1 MTNLGVLSLVR
12 AMFKSGSFEIVVA
25 PKSRSFPER
34 RAAVKSVTCL
44 SALLAVGVFCQ
55 CSVSWAQA
63 GSAGRSTTSR
73 SQSSPTQPVRVV
85 AQPAPPQETVVIPGP
100 LRSFLRMAGISQQ
113 IAPEDVLP
121 LLARNAYATG
131 YLNGV
136 PTEYLRLVDRYLHQ
150 ARELQMLAGSGGT
163 IRVTT
168 CAEAEPLL
176 SILGYH
182 ARPACGQ
189 KDSVLTTADPERAFL
204 TTDSGFPLTALEEA
218 LDNGTPFTYAF
229 PSSRVPVLFS
239 ETDWRAL
246 SSVKSRGAQSLVDI
260 LLHEPAVDRLYWA
273 LSNSDAETRNA
284 LERSPGLGRL
294 LPYGAVLDFYGTQ
307 ILIRGGRVVVPG
319 GPSAEAGWKE
329 LSGVSPRSPGD
340 FVIALA
346 GTDNGWLAVYFD
358 TLSRVNVSQQAYLTT
373 SPRLRRLYEAFR
385 EPEPTANP
393 ARAVFR
399 KAPALLML
407 FTRLQWGPD
416 GEPRIPGSLDVW
428 KQVLAQKSDSKT
440 VHDWARRSRS
450 WKRPEQL
457 LECMAGLSRIDTD
470 QGPLQIYLML
480 NEVDRRRAA
489 EKRLTPET
497 VLLLATK
504 FSQLSNWYLVFS
516 EFPDLNDASIA
527 QFVKVTDAI
536 DGIHDHSLRGNAMGV
551 FQANLGLWQ
560 ILARQG
566 EFRDSDLN
574 QSWQQ
579 AVAPFAA
586 IGSPA
591 QLFDAGRT
599 SLGTLML
606 AASGKSDLSQGEFI
620 ELLAGPPQ
628 PSAEGQRIRQEM
640 AGRMRAV
647 LEDQRLVSLDT
658 LFVLGNGLS
667 RMAQGAP
674 AGSNLIPLAN
684 ELKEFELPRPIF
696 TESEKTEWAPGVYAN
711 RHSELQVHVDL
722 TKVIRTPGSRSQ
734 LEAARGQLT
743 PFLRDSLVGLNYAY
757 YEPPGAQLLHNNPLF
772 VRSHDFSGETIM
784 GVTQLWQ
791 APELFNQGS
800 PAGGGAYLVGSL
812 AELPY
817 VLATSEEDFIAP
829 KNVQA
834 LIWKEV
840 TANLLVSATLP
851 RWWNVTSNELHAVS
865 LYQRSGE
872 ELVTAAATNQELR
885 GKVIVILSERLP
897 PQRLG
902 QLEQA
907 LAAGDAGAS
916 LSRVTPADTLH
927 LAAEF
932 RHNFPQETA
941 SWGTAGGELD
951 TLIRQYPAE
960 VNLQRISRDF
970 GTPHPVLAQNYACEL
985 LNVQPFPAFGG
996 SSSRLLGESW
1006 DSSNLYWARLADEKG
1021 YSPVMLNR
1029 LVPELTRH
1037 MVANIFATDIEDW
1050 LALTRAMKETGEE
1063 FRQGKIV
1070 LPQLTEAASS
1080 NQEMRVQE
1088 QVSASSA
1095 PAGHK

>member
-1 MTNLGVLSLVR
+1 
-12 AMFKSGSFEIVVA
+12 
-25 PKSRSFPER
+25 
-34 RAAVKSVTCL
+34 VKSATCL
-44 SALLAVGVFCQ
+44 SALLAVGFCCQ

-63 GSAGRSTTSR
+63 NNAGPSTS
-73 SQSSPTQPVRVV
+73 SHSPSPTKPAHAV
-85 AQPAPPQETVVIPGP
+85 AHTAPQENTVVIPGP

-113 IAPEDVLP
+113 ISSDDVLP

-150 ARELQMLAGSGGT
+150 ARELEMLAGSSGT
-163 IRVTT
+163 IHIAN

-189 KDSVLTTADPERAFL
+189 KDSILMTADPERAFL

-218 LDNGTPFTYAF
+218 LEKGTPFTYAF

-239 ETDWRAL
+239 ENEWRAL
-246 SSVKSRGAQSLVDI
+246 SSAKSRGAQSLVDI
-260 LLHEPAVDRLYWA
+260 LLHEPAIDRLYWA
-273 LSNSDAETRNA
+273 LANTDSETRIA
-284 LERSPGLGRL
+284 LARAPGLGRL
-294 LPYGAVLDFYGTQ
+294 LPYGPVLDFYGTQ
-307 ILIRGGRVVVPG
+307 ICIRGGRVVVPG
-319 GPSAEAGWKE
+319 GPSAEAAWRE
-329 LSGVSPRSPGD
+329 LVGASPRMPAD
-340 FVIALA
+340 FVLGLV

-358 TLSRVNVSQQAYLTT
+358 TLARVNASQQAYLTA
-373 SPRLRRLYEAFR
+373 SPRLKHLYDAFR
-385 EPEPTANP
+385 EPEPTAYP

-407 FTRLQWGPD
+407 FTRLQVGPD
-416 GEPRIPGSLDVW
+416 GEPRIPGNLEVW
-428 KQVLAQKSDSKT
+428 KQILAQKSDSKIA
-440 VHDWARRSRS
+440 HDWGKRARG
-450 WKRPEQL
+450 WKHPDQL
-457 LECMAGLSRIDTD
+457 LEGMAALSRIDTD

-489 EKRLTPET
+489 DKRLTPET
-497 VLLLATK
+497 TLLLATK

-527 QFVKVTDAI
+527 QFVKVADAI
-536 DGIHDHSLRGNAMGV
+536 DAIHDHSLRGNAMGV

-566 EFRDSDLN
+566 EVRDTDLN
-574 QSWQQ
+574 QSWQH
-579 AVAPFAA
+579 AIAPFAA
-586 IGSPA
+586 INSSA
-591 QLFDAGRT
+591 QLFDAGQA

-606 AASGKSDLSQGEFI
+606 AASGKSGLSQGEFV

-628 PSAEGQRIRQEM
+628 QSADGQRIRQEM
-640 AGRMRAV
+640 AAKIRAV
-647 LEDQRLVSLDT
+647 LDDQRLVSLDT
-658 LFVLGNGLS
+658 LFTLGDGLT

-674 AGSNLIPLAN
+674 AGSNLVPLAN

-711 RHSELQVHVDL
+711 RHSELQVHVDI
-722 TKVIRTPGSRSQ
+722 TKVIKTPGSRPQ
-734 LEAARGQLT
+734 LESARGQLT

-817 VLATSEEDFIAP
+817 VLATTEEDFIAP
-829 KNVQA
+829 RNVQA

-840 TANLLVSATLP
+840 TADLLVSATLP
-851 RWWNVTSNELHAVS
+851 RWWNVTPNELHAVS

-872 ELVTAAATNQELR
+872 DLVTAASTNEELR
-885 GKVIVILSERLP
+885 GKVIGILSDRLP
-897 PQRLG
+897 RQRLG
-902 QLEQA
+902 QLERA
-907 LAAGDAGAS
+907 LASGNAAVS
-916 LSRVTPADTLH
+916 LTRVTPADTFH

-941 SWGTAGGELD
+941 SFGAAGGELD
-951 TLIRQYPAE
+951 TLIRQYPGE

-970 GTPHPVLAQNYACEL
+970 GTPHPVMAQNYACEL

-1006 DSSNLYWARLADEKG
+1006 DSTNLYWARLADEKG
-1021 YSPVMLNR
+1021 YSPVTLNR
-1029 LVPELTRH
+1029 LVPELTRR

-1050 LALTRAMKETGEE
+1050 LALTRAMKETGED

-1080 NQEMRVQE
+1080 NQEVGVQ
-1088 QVSASSA
+1088 QQQSSASSA

>member
-1 MTNLGVLSLVR
+1 M
-12 AMFKSGSFEIVVA
+12 KSA
-25 PKSRSFPER
+25 
-34 RAAVKSVTCL
+34 TCL
-44 SALLAVGVFCQ
+44 SALLAVGFFCQ

-63 GSAGRSTTSR
+63 NNAGRSSSSTPSHSPSTTR
-73 SQSSPTQPVRVV
+73 PAHPV
-85 AQPAPPQETVVIPGP
+85 AHPAPQENTVVIPGP

-113 IAPEDVLP
+113 ISRDDVLP

-150 ARELQMLAGSGGT
+150 ARELEVLAGSTGT
-163 IRVTT
+163 IHVAN

-189 KDSVLTTADPERAFL
+189 KDSILMTADPERAFL

-218 LDNGTPFTYAF
+218 LEKGTPFTYAF

-239 ETDWRAL
+239 ENEWRAL
-246 SSVKSRGAQSLVDI
+246 SSAKSRGAQSLVDI
-260 LLHEPAVDRLYWA
+260 LLHEPAIDRLYWA
-273 LSNSDAETRNA
+273 LANTDAETRNA
-284 LERSPGLGRL
+284 LARSPGLGRL
-294 LPYGAVLDFYGTQ
+294 LPYGPVLDFYGTQ
-307 ILIRGGRVVVPG
+307 ICIRGGRVVVPG
-319 GPSAEAGWKE
+319 GPSAEAGWRE
-329 LSGVSPRSPGD
+329 LAGASPRSPAD
-340 FVIALA
+340 FVLGLV

-358 TLSRVNVSQQAYLTT
+358 TLSRVNATQQAYLTT
-373 SPRLRRLYEAFR
+373 SPRLKHLYDAFR
-385 EPEPTANP
+385 EPEPNAYP

-407 FTRLQWGPD
+407 FTRLQIGPD
-416 GEPRIPGSLDVW
+416 GEPRIPGNLEVW
-428 KQVLAQKSDSKT
+428 KQILAQKSDSKIA
-440 VHDWARRSRS
+440 HDWGRRARG
-450 WKRPEQL
+450 WKRPDQL
-457 LECMAGLSRIDTD
+457 LEGMAALSRIDTD

-489 EKRLTPET
+489 EKRLSPET

-536 DGIHDHSLRGNAMGV
+536 DAIHDHSLRGNAMGV

-566 EFRDSDLN
+566 EIRDTDLN
-574 QSWQQ
+574 QSWQR
-579 AVAPFAA
+579 AIAPFAA
-586 IGSPA
+586 INSSA
-591 QLFDAGRT
+591 QLFDAGHA

-606 AASGKSDLSQGEFI
+606 AASGKADLSQGEFV

-628 PSAEGQRIRQEM
+628 QSADGQRIRQEM
-640 AGRMRAV
+640 ANKIQAV

-658 LFVLGNGLS
+658 LFTLGDGLT

-674 AGSNLIPLAN
+674 AGSNLVPLAN

-711 RHSELQVHVDL
+711 RHSELQVHVDI
-722 TKVIRTPGSRSQ
+722 TKVIKAPGSHAQ

-757 YEPPGAQLLHNNPLF
+757 YEPPGAQLLHSNPLF

-817 VLATSEEDFIAP
+817 VLATTEEDFIAP
-829 KNVQA
+829 RNVQA

-840 TANLLVSATLP
+840 TADLLVSATLP
-851 RWWNVTSNELHAVS
+851 RWWNVTSNELHAVT

-872 ELVTAAATNQELR
+872 DLINGALTNEELR
-885 GKVIVILSERLP
+885 GKVIAILSERLP

-902 QLEQA
+902 QLERT
-907 LAAGDAGAS
+907 LASGNAAAS
-916 LSRVTPADTLH
+916 LARVTPADTFH

-932 RHNFPQETA
+932 RHRFSPGDRVLGNGGRGVGYAQSGNIRPKSTY
-941 SWGTAGGELD
+941 SVSPGTLAP
-951 TLIRQYPAE
+951 LIRCWPRTMPA
-960 VNLQRISRDF
+960 NS
-970 GTPHPVLAQNYACEL
+970 
-985 LNVQPFPAFGG
+985 
-996 SSSRLLGESW
+996 
-1006 DSSNLYWARLADEKG
+1006 
-1021 YSPVMLNR
+1021 
-1029 LVPELTRH
+1029 
-1037 MVANIFATDIEDW
+1037 
-1050 LALTRAMKETGEE
+1050 
-1063 FRQGKIV
+1063 
-1070 LPQLTEAASS
+1070 
-1080 NQEMRVQE
+1080 
-1088 QVSASSA
+1088 
-1095 PAGHK
+1095 

>member
-1 MTNLGVLSLVR
+1 
-12 AMFKSGSFEIVVA
+12 
-25 PKSRSFPER
+25 
-34 RAAVKSVTCL
+34 VKSATCL
-44 SALLAVGVFCQ
+44 SALLAVGFCCQ

-63 GSAGRSTTSR
+63 NNAGPSTS
-73 SQSSPTQPVRVV
+73 SHAPSPTKPAHAV
-85 AQPAPPQETVVIPGP
+85 AHPAPQENTVIIPGP

-113 IAPEDVLP
+113 ISSDDVLP

-150 ARELQMLAGSGGT
+150 ARELEMLAGSSGT
-163 IRVTT
+163 IHIAN

-189 KDSVLTTADPERAFL
+189 KDSILMTADPERAFL
-204 TTDSGFPLTALEEA
+204 TTDSGFPLTALEES
-218 LDNGTPFTYAF
+218 LEKGTPFTYAF

-239 ETDWRAL
+239 ENEWRAL
-246 SSVKSRGAQSLVDI
+246 SSAKSRGAQSLVDI

-273 LSNSDAETRNA
+273 LANTDSETRNA
-284 LERSPGLGRL
+284 LARAPGLGRL
-294 LPYGAVLDFYGTQ
+294 LPYGPVLDFYGTQ
-307 ILIRGGRVVVPG
+307 ICIRGGRVVVPG
-319 GPSAEAGWKE
+319 GPSAEAAWRE
-329 LSGVSPRSPGD
+329 LVGASPRTPAD
-340 FVIALA
+340 FVLGLV

-358 TLSRVNVSQQAYLTT
+358 TLARVNASQQAYLTV
-373 SPRLRRLYEAFR
+373 SPRLKHLYDAFR
-385 EPEPTANP
+385 EPEPTAYP

-407 FTRLQWGPD
+407 FTRLQVGPD
-416 GEPRIPGSLDVW
+416 GEPRIPGNLEAW
-428 KQVLAQKSDSKT
+428 KQILAQKSESKIA
-440 VHDWARRSRS
+440 HDWGKRARG
-450 WKRPEQL
+450 WKHPDQL
-457 LECMAGLSRIDTD
+457 LEGMAALSRIDTD

-489 EKRLTPET
+489 DRRLTPET
-497 VLLLATK
+497 TLLLATK
-504 FSQLSNWYLVFS
+504 FSQLSSWYLAFS
-516 EFPDLNDASIA
+516 EFPDLNDASIT
-527 QFVKVTDAI
+527 QFVKVADAI
-536 DGIHDHSLRGNAMGV
+536 DAIHDHSLRGNAMGV

-566 EFRDSDLN
+566 EVRDTDLN

-579 AVAPFAA
+579 AIAPFAA
-586 IGSPA
+586 INSSA
-591 QLFDAGRT
+591 QLFDAGQA

-606 AASGKSDLSQGEFI
+606 AASGKSGLSQGELV

-628 PSAEGQRIRQEM
+628 QSADGQRIRQEM
-640 AGRMRAV
+640 AAKIRAV
-647 LEDQRLVSLDT
+647 LDDQRLVSLDT
-658 LFVLGNGLS
+658 LFTLGDGLT

-674 AGSNLIPLAN
+674 AGSNLVPLAN

-711 RHSELQVHVDL
+711 RHSELQVHVDI
-722 TKVIRTPGSRSQ
+722 TKVIKAPGSRPQ
-734 LEAARGQLT
+734 LESARGQLT

-817 VLATSEEDFIAP
+817 VLATTEEDFIAP
-829 KNVQA
+829 RNVQA

-840 TANLLVSATLP
+840 TADLLVSATLP
-851 RWWNVTSNELHAVS
+851 RWWNVTPNELHAVS

-872 ELVTAAATNQELR
+872 DLVTAASTNEELR
-885 GKVIVILSERLP
+885 GKVIGILSERLP
-897 PQRLG
+897 RQRLG
-902 QLEQA
+902 QLERA
-907 LAAGDAGAS
+907 LASGNAAVS
-916 LSRVTPADTLH
+916 LTRVTPADTFH

-941 SWGTAGGELD
+941 SFGSAGGELD
-951 TLIRQYPAE
+951 TLIQQYPAE

-970 GTPHPVLAQNYACEL
+970 GTPHPVMAQNYACEL

-1006 DSSNLYWARLADEKG
+1006 DSTNLYWARLADEKG
-1021 YSPVMLNR
+1021 YSPVTLNR
-1029 LVPELTRH
+1029 LVPELTRR

-1050 LALTRAMKETGEE
+1050 LALTRAMKETGED

-1070 LPQLTEAASS
+1070 LPQLTEAASP
-1080 NQEMRVQE
+1080 NHEVGMQQE
-1088 QVSASSA
+1088 QSSASSA

>member
-1 MTNLGVLSLVR
+1 M
-12 AMFKSGSFEIVVA
+12 KSA
-25 PKSRSFPER
+25 
-34 RAAVKSVTCL
+34 TCL
-44 SALLAVGVFCQ
+44 SALLSLGIFCQ
-55 CSVSWAQA
+55 CSISWAQA
-63 GSAGRSTTSR
+63 NSAGRSTPSH
-73 SQSSPTQPVRVV
+73 SQPSTTKTARPVAHPSPQQT
-85 AQPAPPQETVVIPGP
+85 TVLIPGP

-113 IAPEDVLP
+113 VSAEDVLP
-121 LLARNAYATG
+121 LLARNAFATG

-136 PTEYLRLVDRYLHQ
+136 PTEYLRLIDRYLHQ
-150 ARELQMLAGSGGT
+150 ARELEMLAGSSGT
-163 IRVTT
+163 IHVAN

-189 KDSVLTTADPERAFL
+189 KDSILMTADPERAFL

-218 LDNGTPFTYAF
+218 LEKGTPFTYAF
-229 PSSRVPVLFS
+229 PSSRVPVLFN
-239 ETDWRAL
+239 EADWRAL
-246 SSVKSRGAQSLVDI
+246 SSAKSRGAQSLVDI
-260 LLHEPAVDRLYWA
+260 LLHEPAIDRLYWA
-273 LSNSDAETRNA
+273 LANSDVQTRNA
-284 LERSPGLGRL
+284 LAHSPGLVRL
-294 LPYGAVLDFYGTQ
+294 LPYGPVLDFYGTQ
-307 ILIRGGRVVVPG
+307 ICIRGGRVVVPG
-319 GPSAEAGWKE
+319 GASAEAGWRD
-329 LSGVSPRSPGD
+329 LAGASPRSPAD
-340 FVIALA
+340 FVLALA

-358 TLSRVNVSQQAYLTT
+358 TLSRVNVSQQAYLTA

-385 EPEPTANP
+385 EPEPSAYP

-407 FTRLQWGPD
+407 FTRLQIGPD
-416 GEPRIPGSLDVW
+416 GEPRIPGNLEVW
-428 KQVLAQKSDSKT
+428 KQILAQKSDSKNA
-440 VHDWARRSRS
+440 HDWGKRARSF
-450 WKRPEQL
+450 KRPEQL
-457 LECMAGLSRIDTD
+457 LEAMAALSRIDTD
-470 QGPLQIYLML
+470 EGALQIYLML
-480 NEVDRRRAA
+480 NEVDRRRATD
-489 EKRLTPET
+489 KRLSPET

-516 EFPDLNDASIA
+516 EFSDLNDASIA

-536 DGIHDHSLRGNAMGV
+536 DAIHDHSLRGNAMGV

-566 EFRDSDLN
+566 EVRDTDLN

-579 AVAPFAA
+579 AITPFAA
-586 IGSPA
+586 VNSSA
-591 QLFDAGRT
+591 QLFDAGHA

-628 PSAEGQRIRQEM
+628 QSAEGQRIRQEM
-640 AGRMRAV
+640 ADRIRAV
-647 LEDQRLVSLDT
+647 LDDQRLVSLDT
-658 LFVLGNGLS
+658 LITLGDGLT

-684 ELKEFELPRPIF
+684 QLKEFELPRPIF

-711 RHSELQVHVDL
+711 RHSELQVHVDI
-722 TKVIRTPGSRSQ
+722 TKVIKGPGSRSQ

-757 YEPPGAQLLHNNPLF
+757 YEPPGAQLLHTNPLF

-817 VLATSEEDFIAP
+817 VLATTEEDFIAP

-840 TANLLVSATLP
+840 AADLLVSATLP
-851 RWWNVTSNELHAVS
+851 RWWNVSSNELHAVS

-872 ELVTAAATNQELR
+872 ELVTAAVANQELR
-885 GKVIVILSERLP
+885 GKVTGILSERLP

-907 LAAGDAGAS
+907 LAAGDRGAA
-916 LSRVTPADTLH
+916 LARVTPADTFH

-932 RHNFPQETA
+932 RHNFPQENA

-951 TLIRQYPAE
+951 TLSRQSPAE

-970 GTPHPVLAQNYACEL
+970 GTPHPVMAQNYACEL
-985 LNVQPFPAFGG
+985 LNVPPFPAFGG

-1006 DSSNLYWARLADEKG
+1006 DSTNLYWARLADEKG
-1021 YSPVMLNR
+1021 YSPVVLNR
-1029 LVPELTRH
+1029 LVPELTRR

-1070 LPQLTEAASS
+1070 LPQLTQTASS
-1080 NQEMRVQE
+1080 NPEIGVQQE
-1088 QVSASSA
+1088 QSSSAS
-1095 PAGHK
+1095 AGHK

>member
-1 MTNLGVLSLVR
+1 
-12 AMFKSGSFEIVVA
+12 
-25 PKSRSFPER
+25 
-34 RAAVKSVTCL
+34 VKSATCL
-44 SALLAVGVFCQ
+44 SALLAVGFFCQ
-55 CSVSWAQA
+55 SSVSRAQENNA
-63 GSAGRSTTSR
+63 GHPSSSTSSHSAAATK
-73 SQSSPTQPVRVV
+73 PTHAV
-85 AQPAPPQETVVIPGP
+85 AHPAPQENTVVIPGP

-113 IAPEDVLP
+113 ISREDVLP

-150 ARELQMLAGSGGT
+150 ARELEMLAGSTGT
-163 IRVTT
+163 IHVTN

-189 KDSVLTTADPERAFL
+189 KDSILMTADPERAFL
-204 TTDSGFPLTALEEA
+204 TTDSGFPLTMLEES
-218 LDNGTPFTYAF
+218 LEKGTPFTYAF

-239 ETDWRAL
+239 ENEWRAL
-246 SSVKSRGAQSLVDI
+246 SSAKSRGAQSLVDI

-273 LSNSDAETRNA
+273 LANSDAETRNA
-284 LERSPGLGRL
+284 LARAPGLGRL
-294 LPYGAVLDFYGTQ
+294 LPYGPVLDFYGTQ
-307 ILIRGGRVVVPG
+307 ICIRGGRVIVPG
-319 GPSAEAGWKE
+319 GTSAEAAWKE
-329 LSGVSPRSPGD
+329 LVGSSPRMPAD
-340 FVIALA
+340 FVLALV

-358 TLSRVNVSQQAYLTT
+358 TLARVSASQQAYLTA
-373 SPRLRRLYEAFR
+373 SPRLKHLYDAFR
-385 EPEPTANP
+385 EPEPNASP

-407 FTRLQWGPD
+407 FTRLQIGPD
-416 GEPRIPGSLDVW
+416 GEPRIPGNLEIW
-428 KQVLAQKSDSKT
+428 KQILAQKSDSKIT
-440 VHDWARRSRS
+440 HDWAKRARG
-450 WKRPEQL
+450 WKHPDQL
-457 LECMAGLSRIDTD
+457 LEGMAALSRIDTD

-480 NEVDRRRAA
+480 NEVDRRRAPD
-489 EKRLTPET
+489 KRLTPET
-497 VLLLATK
+497 ALLLATK
-504 FSQLSNWYLVFS
+504 FSQLSSWYLVFS
-516 EFPDLNDASIA
+516 EFPDLNDTSIA

-566 EFRDSDLN
+566 EFRDTDLN
-574 QSWQQ
+574 QSWQHTIT
-579 AVAPFAA
+579 PFAT
-586 IGSPA
+586 INSSA
-591 QLFDAGRT
+591 QLFDAGHA

-606 AASGKSDLSQGEFI
+606 AASGKSDLSQGELV

-628 PSAEGQRIRQEM
+628 QSPDGQRIRDEM
-640 AGRMRAV
+640 AAKIRAV
-647 LEDQRLVSLDT
+647 LDDQRLVSLDSLFT
-658 LFVLGNGLS
+658 LGDGLT

-674 AGSNLIPLAN
+674 AGSSLVPLAN

-711 RHSELQVHVDL
+711 RHSELQVHVDI
-722 TKVIRTPGSRSQ
+722 TKVIKTPGSPAQ

-817 VLATSEEDFIAP
+817 VLATTEEDFIAP
-829 KNVQA
+829 RNVQA

-840 TANLLVSATLP
+840 TADLLVSATLP
-851 RWWNVTSNELHAVS
+851 RWWNVTPNELHAVS
-865 LYQRSGE
+865 LYQRFGE
-872 ELVTAAATNQELR
+872 DLVTAASTDEELR
-885 GKVIVILSERLP
+885 GKVIGILSERLP
-897 PQRLG
+897 RQRLG
-902 QLEQA
+902 QLERA
-907 LAAGDAGAS
+907 LASGNAAVS
-916 LSRVTPADTLH
+916 LTRVTPADTFH

-932 RHNFPQETA
+932 RHDFPQETA
-941 SWGTAGGELD
+941 SLGAAGGELD
-951 TLIRQYPAE
+951 KLNQQYPAE

-970 GTPHPVLAQNYACEL
+970 GTPHPVMAQNYACEL

-1006 DSSNLYWARLADEKG
+1006 DSTNLYWARLADEKG
-1021 YSPVMLNR
+1021 YSPVTLNR
-1029 LVPELTRH
+1029 LVPELTRR

-1050 LALTRAMKETGEE
+1050 LALTRAMKETGED

-1080 NQEMRVQE
+1080 NQEVGVQ
-1088 QVSASSA
+1088 QVQSSVSSS
-1095 PAGHK
+1095 PVGHK

>member
-1 MTNLGVLSLVR
+1 M
-12 AMFKSGSFEIVVA
+12 KSA
-25 PKSRSFPER
+25 
-34 RAAVKSVTCL
+34 TCL
-44 SALLAVGVFCQ
+44 SALLAVGFCCQ

-63 GSAGRSTTSR
+63 TNAGPSTS
-73 SQSSPTQPVRVV
+73 SHSPSPTKPAHAV
-85 AQPAPPQETVVIPGP
+85 AHPAPAENTVVIPGP

-113 IAPEDVLP
+113 ISSDDVLP

-150 ARELQMLAGSGGT
+150 ARELEMLAGSSGT
-163 IRVTT
+163 IHIAN

-189 KDSVLTTADPERAFL
+189 KDSILMTADPERAFL

-218 LDNGTPFTYAF
+218 LEKGTPFNYSF

-239 ETDWRAL
+239 ENEWRAL
-246 SSVKSRGAQSLVDI
+246 SSAKSRGAQSLVDI

-273 LSNSDAETRNA
+273 LANTDSETRVA
-284 LERSPGLGRL
+284 LARSPGLGRL
-294 LPYGAVLDFYGTQ
+294 LPYGPVLDFYGTQ
-307 ILIRGGRVVVPG
+307 ICIRGGRVVVPG
-319 GPSAEAGWKE
+319 GPSAEAAWRE
-329 LSGVSPRSPGD
+329 LVGASPRTPAD
-340 FVIALA
+340 FVLGLV

-358 TLSRVNVSQQAYLTT
+358 TLTRVNASQQAYLTA
-373 SPRLRRLYEAFR
+373 SPRLKHLYDAFR
-385 EPEPTANP
+385 EPEPNAYP

-407 FTRLQWGPD
+407 FTRLQVGPD
-416 GEPRIPGSLDVW
+416 GEPRIPGNLEAW
-428 KQVLAQKSDSKT
+428 KQILAQKSDSKIA
-440 VHDWARRSRS
+440 HDWGKRARG
-450 WKRPEQL
+450 WKHPDQL
-457 LECMAGLSRIDTD
+457 LEGMAAMSRIDTD

-489 EKRLTPET
+489 DKRLTPET
-497 VLLLATK
+497 TLLLATK

-516 EFPDLNDASIA
+516 EFPDLNDASIT
-527 QFVKVTDAI
+527 QFVKVADAI
-536 DGIHDHSLRGNAMGV
+536 DAIHDHSLRGNAMGV

-566 EFRDSDLN
+566 EVRDADLN
-574 QSWQQ
+574 QSWQH
-579 AVAPFAA
+579 AIAPFAA
-586 IGSPA
+586 INSSA
-591 QLFDAGRT
+591 QLFDAGQA

-606 AASGKSDLSQGEFI
+606 AASGKSGLSQGEFV

-628 PSAEGQRIRQEM
+628 QSADGQRIRQEM
-640 AGRMRAV
+640 AAKIRAV
-647 LEDQRLVSLDT
+647 LDDQRLVSLDT
-658 LFVLGNGLS
+658 LFTLGDGLTH
-667 RMAQGAP
+667 MAQGAP
-674 AGSNLIPLAN
+674 AGSNLVPLAN

-711 RHSELQVHVDL
+711 RHSELQVHVDI
-722 TKVIRTPGSRSQ
+722 TKVIKTSGSRPQ
-734 LEAARGQLT
+734 LESARGQLT

-817 VLATSEEDFIAP
+817 VLATTEEDFIAP
-829 KNVQA
+829 RNVQA

-840 TANLLVSATLP
+840 TADLLVSATLP
-851 RWWNVTSNELHAVS
+851 RWWNVTPNELHAVS

-872 ELVTAAATNQELR
+872 DLVTAASTNEELR
-885 GKVIVILSERLP
+885 GKVIGILSERLP
-897 PQRLG
+897 RQRLG
-902 QLEQA
+902 QLERA
-907 LAAGDAGAS
+907 LASGNAAVS
-916 LSRVTPADTLH
+916 LTRVTPADTFH

-951 TLIRQYPAE
+951 TLTQQYPAE

-970 GTPHPVLAQNYACEL
+970 GTPHPVMAQNYACEL

-1006 DSSNLYWARLADEKG
+1006 DSTNLYWARLADEKG
-1021 YSPVMLNR
+1021 YSPVTLNR
-1029 LVPELTRH
+1029 LVPELTRR

-1050 LALTRAMKETGEE
+1050 LALTRAMKETGED

-1070 LPQLTEAASS
+1070 LPQLTEAASP
-1080 NQEMRVQE
+1080 NHEVGMQQE
-1088 QVSASSA
+1088 QSSSSA

>member
-1 MTNLGVLSLVR
+1 
-12 AMFKSGSFEIVVA
+12 
-25 PKSRSFPER
+25 
-34 RAAVKSVTCL
+34 VKSATCL

-63 GSAGRSTTSR
+63 DNAGQPTSSHSPSTTK
-73 SQSSPTQPVRVV
+73 PAHAV
-85 AQPAPPQETVVIPGP
+85 AHPAPQENTVIIPGP

-113 IAPEDVLP
+113 ISREDVLP
-121 LLARNAYATG
+121 LLARNAFATG

-150 ARELQMLAGSGGT
+150 ARELEMLAGSTGT
-163 IRVTT
+163 IHVAN

-189 KDSVLTTADPERAFL
+189 KDSILMTADPERAFL
-204 TTDSGFPLTALEEA
+204 TTDSGFPLTSLEES
-218 LDNGTPFTYAF
+218 LEKGTPFTYAF

-239 ETDWRAL
+239 ENEWRAL
-246 SSVKSRGAQSLVDI
+246 SSAKSRGAQSLVDI

-273 LSNSDAETRNA
+273 LANSDAETRNA
-284 LERSPGLGRL
+284 LARAPGLGRL

-307 ILIRGGRVVVPG
+307 ICIRGGRVVVPG
-319 GPSAEAGWKE
+319 GPSAEAAWRE
-329 LSGVSPRSPGD
+329 LAGASPRTPAD
-340 FVIALA
+340 FVLGLV

-358 TLSRVNVSQQAYLTT
+358 TLARVNASQQAYLTA
-373 SPRLRRLYEAFR
+373 SPRLKHLYDAFR
-385 EPEPTANP
+385 EPEPSAYP

-407 FTRLQWGPD
+407 FTRLQVGPD
-416 GEPRIPGSLDVW
+416 GEPRIPGNLEVW
-428 KQVLAQKSDSKT
+428 KQILAQKSDSKIA
-440 VHDWARRSRS
+440 HDWGKRARG
-450 WKRPEQL
+450 WKHPDQL
-457 LECMAGLSRIDTD
+457 LEGMAALSRIDTD

-489 EKRLTPET
+489 DKRLTPET

-504 FSQLSNWYLVFS
+504 FSQLSGWYLVFS
-516 EFPDLNDASIA
+516 EFPDLNDASIT
-527 QFVKVTDAI
+527 QFVKVADAI
-536 DGIHDHSLRGNAMGV
+536 DAIHDHSLRGNAMGV

-566 EFRDSDLN
+566 EVRDTDLN
-574 QSWQQ
+574 QSFQH
-579 AVAPFAA
+579 AITPFAT
-586 IGSPA
+586 INSSA
-591 QLFDAGRT
+591 QLFDAGQA

-606 AASGKSDLSQGEFI
+606 AASGKSGLSQSEFV

-628 PSAEGQRIRQEM
+628 QSADGQRIRQEM
-640 AGRMRAV
+640 AAKIRAV
-647 LEDQRLVSLDT
+647 LDDQRLVSLDT
-658 LFVLGNGLS
+658 LFTLGDGLT

-674 AGSNLIPLAN
+674 AGSNLVPLAN

-711 RHSELQVHVDL
+711 RHSELQVHVDI
-722 TKVIRTPGSRSQ
+722 TKVIKTPGSRPQ

-817 VLATSEEDFIAP
+817 VLATTEEDFIAP
-829 KNVQA
+829 RNVQA

-840 TANLLVSATLP
+840 TADLLVSATLP
-851 RWWNVTSNELHAVS
+851 RWWNVTPNELHAVS

-872 ELVTAAATNQELR
+872 DLVTAASTNEELR

-897 PQRLG
+897 RQRLG
-902 QLEQA
+902 QLERA
-907 LAAGDAGAS
+907 LASGNAAVS
-916 LSRVTPADTLH
+916 LTRVTPADTFH

-932 RHNFPQETA
+932 RNNFPQETA
-941 SWGTAGGELD
+941 SFGAAGGELD

-970 GTPHPVLAQNYACEL
+970 GTPHPVMAQNYACEL

-1006 DSSNLYWARLADEKG
+1006 DSTNLYWARLADEKG
-1021 YSPVMLNR
+1021 YSPVTLNR
-1029 LVPELTRH
+1029 LVPELTRR

-1050 LALTRAMKETGEE
+1050 LALTRAMKETGED

-1080 NQEMRVQE
+1080 NQEVGVQQE
-1088 QVSASSA
+1088 QSSASSA

>member
-1 MTNLGVLSLVR
+1 
-12 AMFKSGSFEIVVA
+12 
-25 PKSRSFPER
+25 
-34 RAAVKSVTCL
+34 
-44 SALLAVGVFCQ
+44 
-55 CSVSWAQA
+55 
-63 GSAGRSTTSR
+63 
-73 SQSSPTQPVRVV
+73 
-85 AQPAPPQETVVIPGP
+85 
-100 LRSFLRMAGISQQ
+100 MAGISQQ
-113 IAPEDVLP
+113 ISPEDVLP

-150 ARELQMLAGSGGT
+150 ARELEMLAGSSGT
-163 IRVTT
+163 IHVAN
-168 CAEAEPLL
+168 CADAEPLL
-176 SILGYH
+176 GILGYH

-189 KDSVLTTADPERAFL
+189 KDSTLMTADAERAFL

-218 LDNGTPFTYAF
+218 LEKGTPFTYAF

-239 ETDWRAL
+239 EAEWRNL
-246 SSVKSRGAQSLVDI
+246 SSAKSRGAQSLVDI

-273 LSNSDAETRNA
+273 LANSDAATRNA
-284 LERSPGLGRL
+284 LARAPGLGKL
-294 LPYGAVLDFYGTQ
+294 LPYGPVLDFYGTQ
-307 ILIRGGRVVVPG
+307 IRIRGGRVVVPG
-319 GPSAEAGWKE
+319 GSSAEAGWRE
-329 LSGVSPRSPGD
+329 LVGASPRSPGD
-340 FVIALA
+340 FVLALA

-358 TLSRVNVSQQAYLTT
+358 TLSRVNESQQAYLTT

-385 EPEPTANP
+385 EPEPTAYP

-407 FTRLQWGPD
+407 FTRLQREPD
-416 GEPRIPGSLDVW
+416 GEPRIPGDLDVW
-428 KQVLAQKSDSKT
+428 KQILAQKSDSKIAR
-440 VHDWARRSRS
+440 DWGKRART

-457 LECMAGLSRIDTD
+457 LEGMAALSRIDTD

-480 NEVDRRRAA
+480 NEVDRQRVTD
-489 EKRLTPET
+489 KRLKPET

-504 FSQLSNWYLVFS
+504 FSQLSSWYLVFS
-516 EFPDLNDASIA
+516 EFPGLNDASIA
-527 QFVKVTDAI
+527 QFVKVADGIDA
-536 DGIHDHSLRGNAMGV
+536 IHDHSLRGNAMGV

-566 EFRDSDLN
+566 EVPDPDLN
-574 QSWQQ
+574 QSWQR
-579 AVAPFAA
+579 VITPFAA
-586 IGSPA
+586 VNSSA
-591 QLFDAGRT
+591 QLFDAGHA
-599 SLGTLML
+599 SLASLML
-606 AASGKSDLSQGEFI
+606 AASGKTNLSQGEFV

-628 PSAEGQRIRQEM
+628 QSVEAQRIREEM
-640 AGRMRAV
+640 AGRIRAV

-658 LFVLGNGLS
+658 LFTLGDGLT
-667 RMAQGAP
+667 RMAQGGS

-711 RHSELQVHVDL
+711 RHSELQVHVDI
-722 TKVIRTPGSRSQ
+722 TKVIKTPGSRAQ
-734 LEAARGQLT
+734 LESARGQLT

-817 VLATSEEDFIAP
+817 VLATTEEDFIAP

-840 TANLLVSATLP
+840 TADLLVSATLP
-851 RWWNVTSNELHAVS
+851 RWWNVTSNELHAAS

-872 ELVTAAATNQELR
+872 ELVTAAVANQELR
-885 GKVIVILSERLP
+885 GKVIGILSERLP

-907 LAAGDAGAS
+907 LAANDVAAS
-916 LSRVTPADTLH
+916 LSRVTPADTFH

-932 RHNFPQETA
+932 RHSYPQETA

-951 TLIRQYPAE
+951 ALNRQYPAE
-960 VNLQRISRDF
+960 VNLKRISRDF

-1006 DSSNLYWARLADEKG
+1006 DSTNLYWARLADEKG
-1021 YSPVMLNR
+1021 YSPVTLNR

-1050 LALTRAMKETGEE
+1050 VALTRAMKETGEE

-1070 LPQLTEAASS
+1070 LPQLAEVNTP
-1080 NQEMRVQE
+1080 NQPISVQQE
-1088 QVSASSA
+1088 RTPASSA
-1095 PAGHK
+1095 AAGHK